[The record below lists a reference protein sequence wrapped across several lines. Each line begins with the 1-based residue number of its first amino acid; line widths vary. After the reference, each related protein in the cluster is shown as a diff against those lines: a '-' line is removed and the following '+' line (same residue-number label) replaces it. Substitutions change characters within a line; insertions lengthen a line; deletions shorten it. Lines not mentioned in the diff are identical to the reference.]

1 MYIQIHKHTTCTRLQ
16 IHKHTTCTG
25 LQIHNHTTWTG
36 LQFTNILHVPD
47 YRYTNI
53 LHVPEYS
60 SQTYYMYRTTVHKLK
75 TEDELLC
82 LGRASSSCSTCDTRR
97 VTVKLT
103 RTSSDMEIVLD
114 AVWFIFLLATYC
126 SIAWWHLHKTDVYK
140 TKMLIFFTFFFRI
153 PR

>member
-1 MYIQIHKHTTCTRLQ
+1 MTNNDIQNTTQKTKDRA
-16 IHKHTTCTG
+16 
-25 LQIHNHTTWTG
+25 
-36 LQFTNILHVPD
+36 TN
-47 YRYTNI
+47 TN
-53 LHVPEYS
+53 P
-60 SQTYYMYRTTVHKLK
+60 TK

-126 SIAWWHLHKTDVYK
+126 SIAWWHIHKTDVYK
-140 TKMLIFFTFFFRI
+140 TKMLIFFTFFFEFHNRWELW
-153 PR
+153 